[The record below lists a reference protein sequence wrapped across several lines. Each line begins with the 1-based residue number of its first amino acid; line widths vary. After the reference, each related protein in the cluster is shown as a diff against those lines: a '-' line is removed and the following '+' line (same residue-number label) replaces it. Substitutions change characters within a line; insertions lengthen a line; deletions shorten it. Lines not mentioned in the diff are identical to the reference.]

1 MLRPSLEN
9 PTDLGKEVSDPVGS
23 PPNFKA
29 VLDTYF
35 SEKKRGCHEN
45 IAHSFPFF
53 FTCHPASF
61 LFLLFVFFFLVSDGS
76 VDHRVIL
83 QTYHSD
89 FSLRWQVRTDILY
102 PATLLSIDMWSKY
115 RCEHVFKYVL

>member
-35 SEKKRGCHEN
+35 SEKKGGCHEN

-53 FTCHPASF
+53 C
-61 LFLLFVFFFLVSDGS
+61 FF
-76 VDHRVIL
+76 
-83 QTYHSD
+83 
-89 FSLRWQVRTDILY
+89 
-102 PATLLSIDMWSKY
+102 
-115 RCEHVFKYVL
+115 

>member
-35 SEKKRGCHEN
+35 SEKKGGCHEN

-53 FTCHPASF
+53 FYSSSCIFSF
-61 LFLLFVFFFLVSDGS
+61 PVVCLFFWVSDGS